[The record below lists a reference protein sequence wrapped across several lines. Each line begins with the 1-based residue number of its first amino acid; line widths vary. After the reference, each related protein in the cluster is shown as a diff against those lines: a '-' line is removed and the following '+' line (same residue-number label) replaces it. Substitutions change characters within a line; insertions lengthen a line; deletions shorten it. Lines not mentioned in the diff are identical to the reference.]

1 MTRGQLPAQ
10 WVGRLLLVGA
20 VAFWWA
26 GVVVPR
32 LISLVQPQ
40 WLAESDIPRSLNP
53 GAEGSIANAVSATAL
68 ATTALLA
75 LGSAAA
81 SHRRRAGWIEIS
93 GWTVLGLMTAGIAV
107 EELAELK
114 PALVSISN
122 LLGHPA
128 LWPLVLGPVVVPFL
142 VLMGIFVRRSLRA
155 PSVRVPIVL
164 GLCVWIFGLA
174 HEMGHPY
181 FLSGRAPGIG
191 ILLEET
197 LEFCGTLLIG
207 YGAAIALQG
216 SMDRKRRVF
225 AGRWRFPLVASV
237 IAVVVLG
244 GLVAL
249 FVFRAPVLDLRVG
262 NRYHVSI
269 PDQWTVVQEI
279 RMPETPIGQ
288 IALRASLGR
297 PFDGRS
303 RAVAWRVRRGSES
316 GEILREGRVDVWAH
330 RQMQKLVIEMSPP
343 LAEPEG
349 EQVALQIVA
358 DVRPRVANSDF
369 WHGLELRAVKG
380 LASTG
385 GLLWV
390 NGEAS
395 WPDQSLEYVAYS
407 APEPTLTKL
416 LAVGRTFIS
425 EWRWAVLAVSSAIG
439 LTLIGFVPMALVA
452 AALPTRPKRRGGASG
467 A

>member
-1 MTRGQLPAQ
+1 MTRVQLPAQ
-10 WVGRLLLVGA
+10 WAGRLLLVGA

-32 LISLVQPQ
+32 LISLVEPQ

-75 LGSAAA
+75 LGSAVA
-81 SHRRRAGWIEIS
+81 SHRRRDGRIAVS
-93 GWTVLGLMTAGIAV
+93 GWAVLGLMTLGIAV
-107 EELAELK
+107 EEIVELK
-114 PALVSISN
+114 VRLVDVANRVS
-122 LLGHPA
+122 HPA
-128 LWPLVLGPVVVPFL
+128 LWPLVLAPLILAFL
-142 VLMGIFVRRSLRA
+142 ALMAVFVRRSLRA

-164 GLCVWIFGLA
+164 GLCAWILGLA

-181 FLSGRAPGIG
+181 FLSGRAAGIG

-207 YGAAIALQG
+207 YGAAVALQG
-216 SMDRKRRVF
+216 SMDRHRRVF
-225 AGRWRFPLVASV
+225 AGRWRIPLAASAV
-237 IAVVVLG
+237 TVVVLG

-249 FVFRAPVLDLRVG
+249 FVFRAPVLDLRGVY
-262 NRYHVSI
+262 RYNVSL
-269 PDQWTVVQEI
+269 PDQWSVVQEI
-279 RMPETPIGQ
+279 RMPGTPIGQ
-288 IALRASLGR
+288 IGLRASLGR

-303 RAVAWRVRRGSES
+303 RSVGWRLLRGSES
-316 GEILREGRVDVWAH
+316 GEILREGRVDVWAYRGMH
-330 RQMQKLVIEMSPP
+330 GVVIEISPP

-349 EQVALQIVA
+349 ELVALQIVA
-358 DVRPRVANSDF
+358 DVKPPAENSDF

-380 LASTG
+380 LASTD

-390 NGEAS
+390 NGVPS
-395 WPDQSLEYVAYS
+395 WSDQSLEYVAYS

-416 LAVGRTFIS
+416 QAVGRTFIS

-439 LTLIGFVPMALVA
+439 LTLIGFVPTVLVA
-452 AALPTRPKRRGGASG
+452 AALPTWPKRRSGAS